1 MAILVKSV
9 TIKNECMVQAKTM
22 SATVEVGEDTIFFMA
37 QIKLGDTLLFECPV
51 EFLDLVGQRPFLLPL
66 RLLFLLLMLASI
78 HYLAI

>member
-51 EFLDLVGQRPFLLPL
+51 EFLDLVGQ
-66 RLLFLLLMLASI
+66 LFLETHKEVLKTKKALASGD
-78 HYLAI
+78 